1 MTPTERLFDVYE
13 PRTANA
19 IRLYRAGLP
28 CEDTKA
34 AARKVISN
42 FDEVFAR
49 ETQCAEST
57 SQS

>member
-19 IRLYRAGLP
+19 IYLYRAGLP

-34 AARKVISN
+34 AARKITCN
-42 FDEVFAR
+42 FNEIFTR

-57 SQS
+57 NQS

>member
-1 MTPTERLFDVYE
+1 MTPAERLFDVYE

-19 IRLYRAGLP
+19 IYLHRAGRP

-34 AARKVISN
+34 AARKVVSN
-42 FDEVFAR
+42 FDEIFTR